1 MKKLICIL
9 LLVVV
14 LASLF
19 TACGKFECDACGE
32 EKSGKKY
39 KEEIF
44 GKEVVICKD
53 CYNDLQELA
62 NAFG

>member
-19 TACGKFECDACGE
+19 TACGKFDCDLCGE
-32 EKSGKKY
+32 EKTGKKH
-39 KEEIF
+39 KEELY
-44 GKEVVICKD
+44 GESVVICDD
-53 CYNDLQELA
+53 CYDALETLA